1 MYDPEFSLLPN
12 ANSHT
17 VSAQMR
23 ILGLITADELGTH
36 TGEKNKTHTHTLTRH
51 ALISPETTNFSWEN
65 A

>member
-36 TGEKNKTHTHTLTRH
+36 TGEKNKTHTHTHT
-51 ALISPETTNFSWEN
+51 PCPN
-65 A
+65 